1 MNLLKSRVGAVAAI
15 LLITV
20 SYVWTQLD
28 VQQDP
33 RPLGTVEDIRG
44 LENRD
49 DVNIVFILV
58 DTMRA
63 DRLGVYGYERDTSPG
78 LDYLAESG
86 VRFAE
91 NRAQSSWTKSS
102 MASLWTSLY
111 PTRAGIRRVQDAVA
125 DEAKMPAEILKENGF
140 LTAGIWR
147 NGWIAP
153 NFNFHQ
159 GFDLYQNPFV
169 KQAPKSLRRE
179 ARAGRIDGTDIDLV
193 YSALEFMRVNRDQ
206 RFFLYLH
213 LMDLHQYVTVDELA
227 VFGTTYSDFYD
238 NSILWTDKQIRAIYG
253 GLEQLGLRDKTL
265 VVIASDHGEAF
276 GEHGAEG
283 HARDLY
289 AEVTTTPVIFSLP
302 FRLDPGVV
310 VETRTQNVDIW
321 PTILDLIG
329 LPPIEPTDG
338 RSRVP
343 EMLGETPVDSGDEGD
358 VDVAFLDKTWGRMNM
373 EADPILALREGDL
386 RIVYRAKNPDN
397 SLLFDL
403 ASDPGERKNLLEEHP
418 EAGRLREEA
427 KQEYERSVA
436 WKEVPSVDVDDMSLK
451 QLRALGYV
459 VE

>member
-1 MNLLKSRVGAVAAI
+1 MNLLRSRVGALVAV
-15 LLITV
+15 LLLALV
-20 SYVWTQLD
+20 YVYLQVD

-33 RPLGTVEDIRG
+33 RPVGTVDDIRA
-44 LENRD
+44 LSERD
-49 DVNIVFILV
+49 DVNLVLILV

-63 DRLGVYGYERDTSPG
+63 DRLGAYGYERDTSPG
-78 LDYLAESG
+78 IDYLASSG
-86 VRFAE
+86 VRFAQ

-111 PTRAGIRRVQDAVA
+111 PTRVGVRRVTDAVA
-125 DEAKMPAEILKENGF
+125 DEARMPAEILKDHGF
-140 LTAGIWR
+140 ITAGIWR

-159 GFDLYQNPFV
+159 GFDLYQNPYV
-169 KQAPKSLRRE
+169 RQAPKSLRRE

-193 YSALEFMRVNRDQ
+193 YSALEFMRVNKDQ

-238 NSILWTDKQIRAIYG
+238 NSILWTDKQIQAIYG
-253 GLEQLGLRDKTL
+253 GLEQLGLREKT
-265 VVIASDHGEAF
+265 VVVLASDHGEAF

-289 AEVTTTPVIFSLP
+289 AEVTTTPFILSLP
-302 FRLDPGVV
+302 FRLEPGIV
-310 VETRTQNVDIW
+310 VETPSQNVDLW
-321 PTILDLIG
+321 PTLLDLLG
-329 LPPIEPTDG
+329 LSPIEPSDG

-343 EMLGETPVDSGDEGD
+343 EIVGD
-358 VDVAFLDKTWGRMNM
+358 VVPDSNHDLDVAFLDRTWGRMNM
-373 EADPILALREGDL
+373 DADPILAMREGNL
-386 RIVYRAKNPDN
+386 RIVYRANDPGQ

-403 ASDPGERKNLLEEHP
+403 EQDPGERKNLLADHP
-418 EAGRLREEA
+418 DAERLKEEA
-427 KQEYERSVA
+427 KQEYERAVA
-436 WKEVPSVDVDDMSLK
+436 WKEVPSVEVDDMSLK